1 MGGARGPTSA
11 LAAAQP
17 KPKPKPKAK
26 AKAVGQSG
34 NAMRS
39 KVRKNPGE
47 ETEINQLARDGE
59 DESENK
65 QKKKKQKTDPQVMA
79 RLQKLDLE
87 KNVVLTTDKWANK
100 IKVMN
105 KEVTESMAAAENYE
119 QTKGFLNKQMGYRF
133 LKYVES

>member
-79 RLQKLDLE
+79 RLQKLE
-87 KNVVLTTDKWANK
+87 RNAVLTTDKWANK

>member
-1 MGGARGPTSA
+1 
-11 LAAAQP
+11 
-17 KPKPKPKAK
+17 
-26 AKAVGQSG
+26 
-34 NAMRS
+34 MRS
-39 KVRKNPGE
+39 KVRKNTGE

-105 KEVTESMAAAENYE
+105 KEVTESMAAAESYE
-119 QTKGFLNKQMGYRF
+119 QTKGFLNKQVGYCF
-133 LKYVES
+133 S

>member
-1 MGGARGPTSA
+1 M
-11 LAAAQP
+11 
-17 KPKPKPKAK
+17 
-26 AKAVGQSG
+26 
-34 NAMRS
+34 
-39 KVRKNPGE
+39 RKNPGE

-79 RLQKLDLE
+79 RLQKLE
-87 KNVVLTTDKWANK
+87 KNAVLTTDKWANK